1 MRVLC
6 STEFLWG
13 AELSETVML
22 LSKLGCE
29 GFIIST
35 EPPHYLPSM
44 MHKSSMLS
52 LKSVLSSIDAVVVV
66 RSPETDIN
74 LFSSNPY
81 ISEASIRSIEE
92 AGKLAKILNADFMI
106 IRPSS
111 KPFNGNPMIAV
122 RKLQVLA
129 SKIGR
134 DHYMAFELLGEGS
147 VNIADNLLDPRLG
160 IIYVYGMSPH
170 DLINHRKLVG
180 ISMYITEG
188 KPPRKVIPGLKGE
201 TPYLIIY
208 PSRRHLY
215 DTKELKRI
223 IIGAKSWRDSLI

>member
-13 AELSETVML
+13 AELSETVRL

-44 MHKSSMLS
+44 MHRSSILS
-52 LKSVLSSIDAVVVV
+52 LKSVLASIDTVVVV
-66 RSPETDIN
+66 RSPETDVN

-81 ISEASIRSIEE
+81 ISEASIKSIEE
-92 AGKLAKILNADFMI
+92 AGKLAKILNADFTV

-111 KPFNGNPMIAV
+111 KPFSGNPVIAA

-129 SKIGR
+129 SRIGR

-147 VNIADNLLDPRLG
+147 ANIADNLLDPRLG
-160 IIYVYGMSPH
+160 IIYVHGKSPH
-170 DLINHRKLVG
+170 DLLNHRKLVG
-180 ISMYITEG
+180 ISMYVMEG

-215 DTKELKRI
+215 DTKELRRI
-223 IIGAKSWRDSLI
+223 IIGTKSWRDSLI